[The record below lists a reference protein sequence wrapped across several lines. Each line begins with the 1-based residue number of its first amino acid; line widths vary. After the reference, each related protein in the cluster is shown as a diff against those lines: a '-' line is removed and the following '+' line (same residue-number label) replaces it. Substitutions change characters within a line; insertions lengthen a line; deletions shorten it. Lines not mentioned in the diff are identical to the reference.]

1 VAEELDSLLAAL
13 GSGFLFCLGNLV
25 AQELGVLD
33 VAQALEAGRAAEVQ
47 VDDVG

>member
-1 VAEELDSLLAAL
+1 VALD
-13 GSGFLFCLGNLV
+13 SGFLFCLGNLV

-33 VAQALEAGRAAEVQ
+33 MAQMLEAWRAPEVQ